1 MPKLKR
7 VIISKIGL
15 DGHDRG
21 ALVVAEFLKNSGF
34 EVIYTGLHK
43 TAEEII
49 RIAIQEDVSII
60 GISIL
65 SGSHKILISEVV
77 KKGRESGIDDLI
89 VFAGGI
95 IPIQD
100 HDELTSIG
108 VAKIFTPAGRLQ
120 DISDWLIEVSRNNEP

>member
-7 VIISKIGL
+7 VIIGKVGL

-43 TAEEII
+43 TADEII

-65 SGSHKILISEVV
+65 SGSHKILIGDIIN
-77 KKGRESGIDDLI
+77 KARESGIDGLV

-95 IPIQD
+95 IPVQD
-100 HDELTSIG
+100 HAELTSMG
-108 VAKIFTPAGRLQ
+108 VGKIFSPAGRLQ
-120 DISDWLIEVSRNNEP
+120 DISDWLREVMSND

>member
-43 TAEEII
+43 TADEII

-65 SGSHKILISEVV
+65 SGSHRILISDVIE
-77 KKGRESGIDDLI
+77 KGREAGIENLV

-95 IPIQD
+95 IPVQD
-100 HDELTSIG
+100 HDELISMG
-108 VAKIFTPAGRLQ
+108 VARIFTPAGRLQ
-120 DISDWLIEVSRNNEP
+120 DISDWLRETNLSDES

>member
-7 VIISKIGL
+7 VIIAKVGL

-21 ALVVAEFLKNSGF
+21 ALVIAEFLKNSGF

-43 TAEEII
+43 TADEII

-65 SGSHKILISEVV
+65 SGSHRILISDIIS
-77 KKGRESGIDDLI
+77 KGRESGIDNLV
-89 VFAGGI
+89 VFIGGI
-95 IPIQD
+95 IPVQD
-100 HDELTSIG
+100 HDEMTSMG
-108 VAKIFTPAGRLQ
+108 VAQIFTPSGRLQ
-120 DISDWLIEVSRNNEP
+120 DISDWLCEVIRND

>member
-1 MPKLKR
+1 MPRSKR
-7 VIISKIGL
+7 VIIGKVGL

-21 ALVVAEFLKNSGF
+21 ALIVAEFLKNSGF

-43 TAEEII
+43 TADEII
-49 RIAIQEDVSII
+49 QIAIQEDVSIV

-65 SGSHKILISEVV
+65 SGSHRILISDVIT
-77 KKGRESGIDDLI
+77 KGRESGIDDLV

-95 IPIQD
+95 IPLQD

-108 VAKIFTPAGRLQ
+108 VAKIFTSTGRLQ
-120 DISDWLIEVSRNNEP
+120 DITDWLCEVIRNDES

>member
-7 VIISKIGL
+7 VIIAKVGL

-21 ALVVAEFLKNSGF
+21 ALIVAEFLKNSGL

-43 TAEEII
+43 TADEII

-65 SGSHKILISEVV
+65 SGSHRILIRDIIT
-77 KKGRESGIDDLI
+77 KGRESGIDDLV
-89 VFAGGI
+89 VFIGGI
-95 IPIQD
+95 IPVQD
-100 HDELTSIG
+100 HDEMTSMG

-120 DISDWLIEVSRNNEP
+120 DISDWLSEVIRND

>member
-1 MPKLKR
+1 MTKLKR
-7 VIISKIGL
+7 VIIAKIGL

-43 TAEEII
+43 TADEII

-65 SGSHKILISEVV
+65 SGSHRILINDIIS
-77 KKGRESGIDDLI
+77 KGRESGIDDLV
-89 VFAGGI
+89 VFVGGI
-95 IPIQD
+95 IPVED
-100 HDELTSIG
+100 HDEMTSIG
-108 VAKIFTPAGRLQ
+108 VAKIFTPADRLQ
-120 DISDWLIEVSRNNEP
+120 DISEWLCEAIRND